1 MYLGIK
7 AEAKVS
13 KYKFID
19 VDLTDTWCEYDE

>member
-7 AEAKVS
+7 AEAIGS
-13 KYKFID
+13 KYKFSD